1 MKIAVV
7 GLWHL
12 GTITSLCLSKIGHRV
27 EAFDNKKII
36 RNFYKKILPISEPG
50 VNKLFNKYNKKN
62 LIFNSN
68 LNDLNNHNIIW
79 ICYDSKINEKD
90 ISEEKK
96 LYNQIKKILKFIK
109 NKTTI
114 LISSQLPLGTIK
126 KLEKYDKLILKK
138 KLAFI
143 YIPENLRLGKSI
155 KLFLKP
161 ERIVIGLRDKK
172 IYKNKIKILLN
183 QIKCEKYLVSPET
196 AEISKHVINSFLA
209 CSISFINEISQ
220 IAKIYGV
227 NFNDLQNCIKSD
239 RRLGKYS
246 YLNPGLPFSGG
257 TLARDLNFLNNL
269 SNKYKTNNVL
279 IRSIYKSNIL
289 HSMWVKNI
297 LKKNIKNKNTSI
309 LQIGLGYTAN
319 SSTLR
324 RSFPFQIFKFLNKK
338 CKVKIFD
345 EFIRVNSKEV
355 DRYKKNFIRLSKNN
369 NLKKFDIIL
378 IFSSLKDKTNIKHLK
393 LENSLI
399 IDVNSGNKKF
409 FRDKNL
415 NYISYEV

>member
-27 EAFDNKKII
+27 EAFDDRKII
-36 RNFYKKILPISEPG
+36 QNFNKKILPISEPG
-50 VNKLFNKYNKKN
+50 VKQLFNQYNKKN

-68 LNDLNNHNIIW
+68 LNNLVNHNIIW
-79 ICYDSKINEKD
+79 ICYDSKITEKD
-90 ISEEKK
+90 VTEEKK
-96 LYNQIKKILKFIK
+96 LFNQIKKILKFIK
-109 NKTTI
+109 KKTTI
-114 LISSQLPLGTIK
+114 LISSQLPLGTIS

-172 IYKNKIKILLN
+172 IYKNKIKTLFN
-183 QIKCEKYLVSPET
+183 QIKCKKYIVNPET

-257 TLARDLNFLNNL
+257 TLARDLNFLNDL
-269 SNKYKTNNVL
+269 SNKFKTNNIL
-279 IRSIYKSNIL
+279 IKSIYKSNSV

-345 EFIRVNSKEV
+345 EYIRINSKEV
-355 DRYKKNFIRLSKNN
+355 DRYKKNFIRFSKSS
-369 NLKKFDIIL
+369 NLKKFNIIL
-378 IFSSLKDKTNIKHLK
+378 IFNSLKNKTLIKNLK
-393 LENSLI
+393 LNKSLI

-409 FRDKNL
+409 FMNKKL

>member
-1 MKIAVV
+1 MVI
-7 GLWHL
+7 
-12 GTITSLCLSKIGHRV
+12 V

-36 RNFYKKILPISEPG
+36 QKFYKKILPISEPG

-68 LNDLNNHNIIW
+68 FNDLNNHDIIW
-79 ICYDSKINEKD
+79 ICYDSIINEKD
-90 ISEEKK
+90 ITEEKK
-96 LYNQIKKILKFIK
+96 LFNQIKKILKFIK
-109 NKTTI
+109 KKTTI

-126 KLEKYDKLILKK
+126 KLEKYDKSILKK

-161 ERIVIGLRDKK
+161 ERIVIGLRDEK

-183 QIKCEKYLVSPET
+183 QIKCEKYLVNPET

-246 YLNPGLPFSGG
+246 YLNPTPF
-257 TLARDLNFLNNL
+257 LV
-269 SNKYKTNNVL
+269 VL
-279 IRSIYKSNIL
+279 WR
-289 HSMWVKNI
+289 
-297 LKKNIKNKNTSI
+297 
-309 LQIGLGYTAN
+309 G
-319 SSTLR
+319 
-324 RSFPFQIFKFLNKK
+324 
-338 CKVKIFD
+338 
-345 EFIRVNSKEV
+345 
-355 DRYKKNFIRLSKNN
+355 
-369 NLKKFDIIL
+369 
-378 IFSSLKDKTNIKHLK
+378 
-393 LENSLI
+393 
-399 IDVNSGNKKF
+399 
-409 FRDKNL
+409 
-415 NYISYEV
+415 